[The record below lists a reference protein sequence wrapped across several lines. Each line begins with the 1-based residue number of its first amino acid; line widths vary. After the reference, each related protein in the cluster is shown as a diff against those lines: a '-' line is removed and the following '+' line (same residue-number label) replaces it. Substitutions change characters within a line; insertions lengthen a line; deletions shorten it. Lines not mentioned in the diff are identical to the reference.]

1 MAAPH
6 VAGAAALL
14 WSERPELSYLDIKDA
29 MLSTARPEHLNLV
42 GDGVLDLGAAMD
54 LIKTNGNAKN
64 APVAV
69 DDTATVAE
77 DSEVSVA
84 VLSNDSDAD
93 GDTLTIESFTQ
104 VQMAAW

>member
-1 MAAPH
+1 M
-6 VAGAAALL
+6 
-14 WSERPELSYLDIKDA
+14 
-29 MLSTARPEHLNLV
+29 NLV

-54 LIKTNGNAKN
+54 LIKTNGNQGN